1 MIKLYIGADELPF
14 EYKFN
19 YTDDNTAYNKHE
31 RRLSG
36 KIYFP
41 DMSESLKLETVKK
54 WFNGVDLIAVE
65 RKQGG
70 YVCNIL
76 TTKDIYFSSERHN
89 GDVLFEIDFV
99 RRSKPHIS
107 KSVELVSL
115 NNQTLNGIKAK
126 KMIGISV
133 DTINTAG
140 AIYFNER
147 ALLWASNTM
156 RPNTEE
162 VGLSRLTSNSTCY
175 VSQGGGSNIKFMS
188 GHGGLPFAGGISITE
203 TTAYTNAKITGRVLV
218 IN

>member
-19 YTDDNTAYNKHE
+19 YTDDRTAYNKHE

-54 WFNGVDLIAVE
+54 WFNGVDIIAIE

-76 TTKDIYFSSERHN
+76 TTKDVYFSSERHN

-133 DTINTAG
+133 DNINTAG
-140 AIYFNER
+140 VIYFNER
-147 ALLWASNTM
+147 ALLLVSDTM

-162 VGLSRLTSNSTCY
+162 IGLCRLTSNSTCY
-175 VSQGGGSNIKFMS
+175 VSQGGGSNIKFRGS
-188 GHGGLPFAGGISITE
+188 HGGLPFTGGISITE
-203 TTAYTNAKITGRVLV
+203 ITVDTNAKITGRVLV